1 MSTLRNPDWHLL
13 SDQSFRRRAAVETSH
28 QMFRGEA
35 FIVLSDQV
43 TGQHL
48 RLTERAQELWQM
60 FDGRTSLGD
69 IWEALMRRPAI
80 APTQG
85 EIVEWVMQLVGSGLL
100 LSDHDLDP
108 KHLSDRTGKRRTA
121 AVEQRFVSPLAVKI
135 KLFDPSAL
143 VRVTYPLVAFLFTPL
158 GGLAILALVITAIT
172 MAMMNAEALMQ
183 STDQSLIS
191 QGGLLSLAL
200 AYPIMKGLHEL
211 AHCYALKRFGGEVRE
226 FGVMLLV
233 MFPVPYVEASAASTL
248 PSKYAR
254 MLVGAAGIVAEV
266 MIAAIAMII
275 WLQIEPGL
283 ERALLFNF
291 VLIGSISTIVF
302 NGNPLLKFDAY
313 FVLADWLE
321 MPNLAQRSGEYLQDR
336 FLSRVVGLRQE
347 VEPRPGEAR
356 ILAIYGVASLV
367 YRMLLTLT
375 IALIVSSWFYV
386 FGLLLAGWAIIMGVF
401 WPLFKLVKKGVRMA
415 RSQNRVRRAG
425 VRLVLFLALV
435 VGLLALVPLPFSAR
449 GEGRIVP
456 VPGAEVSA
464 ATAGLLSDS
473 EVADGAMVTRGTTL
487 IALTNPVQTARREAL
502 AMNVAYLEG
511 ALERSGLSVAER
523 QRLEGEL
530 EVAVASLANAE
541 VLEEALSIRAPLD
554 GRLSWSA
561 GQEPTPGT
569 YVFRGDRLGF
579 VINAEAL
586 QIVAAIPAAYS
597 GRAEGVGLIEF
608 RLPNEASITV
618 PFSRER
624 IVDVGQQVPPELLSS
639 AGGPVPEQPG
649 NPGMAL
655 DARWIIWAA
664 PDRDLSRWAGARVEA
679 RVDLGSASALVQAR
693 FHLRRLFLRV
703 TRF

>member
-1 MSTLRNPDWHLL
+1 MGTLRHPDWHLL
-13 SDQSFRRRAAVETSH
+13 SDQCFRRRAAVETSH
-28 QMFRGEA
+28 QMFRGDA
-35 FIVLSDQV
+35 FIVLSDTV

-48 RLTERAQELWQM
+48 RLTERAQELWQL
-60 FDGRTSLGD
+60 FDGRSTLGD
-69 IWEALMRRPAI
+69 IWAVLMRRPAI

-85 EIVEWVMQLVGSGLL
+85 ELVDWVMQLVGSGLL

-108 KHLSDRTGKRRTA
+108 QHLSDRTGKRRTA
-121 AVEQRFVSPLAVKI
+121 AVEQRFISPLAVKV

-143 VRVTYPLVAFLFTPL
+143 VRVTYPFVSLLFTPV
-158 GGLAILALVITAIT
+158 GGLTIVVLVVTAIV
-172 MAMMNAEALMQ
+172 MAVMNAEALLQ
-183 STDQSLIS
+183 TTDQSLIS

-254 MLVGAAGIVAEV
+254 MMVGAAGIVAEIL
-266 MIAAIAMII
+266 IASIAMII

-336 FLSRVVGLRQE
+336 FLSRIIGLRQE

-356 ILAIYGVASLV
+356 ILAIYGVASLG
-367 YRMLLTLT
+367 YRMLLTMT
-375 IALIVSSWFYV
+375 IALIVSSWFYI
-386 FGLLLAGWAIIMGVF
+386 FGILLAGWAIIMGVI
-401 WPLFKLVKKGVRMA
+401 WPLFKVVKKGVRMA
-415 RSQNRVRRAG
+415 RVQNRTRRASI
-425 VRLVLFLALV
+425 RLALFLIV
-435 VGLLALVPLPFSAR
+435 VIGLLAFVPLPFFAR

-456 VPGAEVSA
+456 LPGAEVSA
-464 ATAGLLSDS
+464 ATAGLLSLS
-473 EVADGAMVTRGTTL
+473 EADEGAVVSRGATL
-487 IALTNPVQTARREAL
+487 VELTNPVQSARRDAL
-502 AMNVAYLEG
+502 SMNVAFLED
-511 ALERSGLSVAER
+511 ALERSGLGVAER
-523 QRLEGEL
+523 QRFEREL
-530 EVAVASLANAE
+530 EVARASLANAQ
-541 VLEEALSIRAPLD
+541 VLEDALSVRSPLD
-554 GRLSWSA
+554 GRLSWTA
-561 GQEPTPGT
+561 GQAPTPGT
-569 YVFRGDRLGF
+569 FVFRGDRLGY
-579 VINAEAL
+579 VISPDAL

-597 GRAEGVGLIEF
+597 GRAEGAASVEF
-608 RLPNEASITV
+608 RLPDEQTFTV
-618 PFSRER
+618 PFARER
-624 IVDVGQQVPPELLSS
+624 VVDVGQQVPPELLRSV
-639 AGGPVPEQPG
+639 GGPVPEQPG

-655 DARWIIWAA
+655 DSRWIIWAA
-664 PDRDLSRWAGARVEA
+664 PDRDLSRWAGAHVEA
-679 RVDLGSASALVQAR
+679 RVDLGRASALAQAQ

>member
-1 MSTLRNPDWHLL
+1 MGTLRHPDWHLL
-13 SDQSFRRRAAVETSH
+13 SDQCFRRRAAVETSH
-28 QMFRGEA
+28 QMFRGDA
-35 FIVLSDQV
+35 FIVLSDTV

-60 FDGRTSLGD
+60 FDGRSTLDD
-69 IWEALMRRPAI
+69 IWAVLMRRPAI

-85 EIVEWVMQLVGSGLL
+85 ELVDWVMQLVGSGLL

-108 KHLSDRTGKRRTA
+108 QHLSDRTGKRRTA
-121 AVEQRFVSPLAVKI
+121 AVEQRFISPLAVKV

-143 VRVTYPLVAFLFTPL
+143 VRVTYPFVSLLFTPL
-158 GGLAILALVITAIT
+158 GGLTIAALVVTAII
-172 MAMMNAEALMQ
+172 MAMMNAETLLQ
-183 STDQSLIS
+183 TTDQSLIS

-254 MLVGAAGIVAEV
+254 MIVGAAGIVAEV
-266 MIAAIAMII
+266 LIASIAMIV

-336 FLSRVVGLRQE
+336 FLSRVIGLRQE

-356 ILAIYGVASLV
+356 ILAIYGVASLG
-367 YRMLLTLT
+367 YRLLLTMT
-375 IALIVSSWFYV
+375 IALIVSSWFYI
-386 FGLLLAGWAIIMGVF
+386 FGILLAAWAIIMGVF
-401 WPLFKLVKKGVRMA
+401 WPLFKVVKKGVRMA
-415 RSQNRVRRAG
+415 RVQNRTRRAS
-425 VRLVLFLALV
+425 VRLVLFLV
-435 VGLLALVPLPFSAR
+435 VSIGLLAFVPLPFFAR

-456 VPGAEVSA
+456 LPGAEVSA
-464 ATAGLLSDS
+464 ATAGLLSLS
-473 EVADGAMVTRGTTL
+473 EAGEGAMVTRGATL
-487 IALTNPVQTARREAL
+487 VELSNPVQSARRDAL
-502 AMNVAYLEG
+502 SMNVAFLED
-511 ALERSGLSVAER
+511 ALERSGLGVAER
-523 QRLEGEL
+523 QRFEREL
-530 EVAVASLANAE
+530 EVARASLANAQ
-541 VLEEALSIRAPLD
+541 VLEDALAVRSPLD
-554 GRLSWSA
+554 GRLSWTA
-561 GQEPTPGT
+561 GQAPTPGT
-569 YVFRGDRLGF
+569 FVFRGDRLGY
-579 VINAEAL
+579 VISPDAL

-597 GRAEGVGLIEF
+597 GRADGAASVEF
-608 RLPNEASITV
+608 RLPDEQTFTV
-618 PFSRER
+618 PFARER
-624 IVDVGQQVPPELLSS
+624 VVDVGQQVPPELLSS
-639 AGGPVPEQPG
+639 VGGPVPEQPG

-655 DARWIIWAA
+655 DSRWIIWAA
-664 PDRDLSRWAGARVEA
+664 PDRDLSQWAGAHVEA
-679 RVDLGSASALVQAR
+679 RVDLGRASALAQAQ